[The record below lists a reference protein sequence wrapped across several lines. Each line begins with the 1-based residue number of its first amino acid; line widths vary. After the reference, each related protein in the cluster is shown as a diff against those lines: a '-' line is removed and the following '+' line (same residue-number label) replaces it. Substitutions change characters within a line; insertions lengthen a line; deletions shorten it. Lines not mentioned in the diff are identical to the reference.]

1 MSDFEFTRLFD
12 MMMHINEI
20 ISIFLYG
27 RRYPLFKDVYNNLTA
42 KNHFVIKCT
51 RSAILEEEK
60 SPL

>member
-42 KNHFVIKCT
+42 KNLLFCY
-51 RSAILEEEK
+51 
-60 SPL
+60 